1 MIIFPVTT
9 EKAINQISK
18 NNTLV
23 FQVEKDK
30 TKQDIK
36 RFIEE
41 EYKVKV
47 ESVNVLNNF
56 SNKKI
61 AYVKLKKEFSA
72 LDLASK
78 LKIL

>member
-23 FQVEKDK
+23 FQVEKDQ

-36 RFIEE
+36 KFIEG
-41 EYKVKV
+41 EYNVKV
-47 ESVNVLNNF
+47 ESVNIMNSF
-56 SNKKI
+56 SNKKV

>member
-36 RFIEE
+36 KFIEE

>member
-23 FQVEKDK
+23 FQVEKNA
-30 TKQDIK
+30 TKKDIK
-36 RFIEE
+36 DFIEK
-41 EYKVKV
+41 EYNVKV
-47 ESVNVLNNF
+47 ESVNTLINF

>member
-36 RFIEE
+36 KFIEE

-61 AYVKLKKEFSA
+61 AYVKLKKEYSA
-72 LDLASK
+72 HDLASK